1 MEIQIKEI
9 GAIKD
14 ATIDLSKKL
23 NVFCGPNGTGK
34 TYMAYIIYAIT
45 SLENKNLG
53 IRLDKELINKLVSE
67 KEVSLTIDINDVWK
81 YQQNEISQI
90 KNNLWSLF
98 ALSETKQEQYFSK
111 SSISVLETLDKF
123 QERILHL
130 EYKWDIKLDNYN
142 FVIEKEKDSFT
153 LNLTIPNEVKRDE
166 RFIAYIDIV
175 LMSRIYSLLA
185 FFPITSSIFFP
196 VERNSIFTFSNELS
210 IRNNERYEMIQE
222 MLLEKKDLNPFQLI
236 LNRKTRYPQAIKDAL
251 KVADDLEEYQKTK
264 SSFYHFAEEIENE
277 LLNGKVIISKDGN
290 VEFKSNKAKSLS
302 LSFHQSS
309 SIVKTLAS
317 LILYLKHK
325 AVENDLIIIDEPELN
340 LHPNN
345 QILLA
350 RIFSKLIKNGLRII
364 VSTHSDYI
372 IREFNNILMISQGDE
387 EIKELAT
394 DIGGYQEDEIFDTTD
409 INMYLFNFKNDK
421 ALKAD
426 VKVLSKNLSGFSIK
440 SIDETIEKQSE
451 IANQL
456 FYSLRFG
463 KVE

>member
-1 MEIQIKEI
+1 
-9 GAIKD
+9 
-14 ATIDLSKKL
+14 
-23 NVFCGPNGTGK
+23 
-34 TYMAYIIYAIT
+34 
-45 SLENKNLG
+45 
-53 IRLDKELINKLVSE
+53 
-67 KEVSLTIDINDVWK
+67 
-81 YQQNEISQI
+81 
-90 KNNLWSLF
+90 
-98 ALSETKQEQYFSK
+98 
-111 SSISVLETLDKF
+111 
-123 QERILHL
+123 
-130 EYKWDIKLDNYN
+130 
-142 FVIEKEKDSFT
+142 
-153 LNLTIPNEVKRDE
+153 
-166 RFIAYIDIV
+166 
-175 LMSRIYSLLA
+175 
-185 FFPITSSIFFP
+185 
-196 VERNSIFTFSNELS
+196 
-210 IRNNERYEMIQE
+210 
-222 MLLEKKDLNPFQLI
+222 
-236 LNRKTRYPQAIKDAL
+236 
-251 KVADDLEEYQKTK
+251 
-264 SSFYHFAEEIENE
+264 
-277 LLNGKVIISKDGN
+277 
-290 VEFKSNKAKSLS
+290 
-302 LSFHQSS
+302 QSS

>member
-185 FFPITSSIFFP
+185 FFQLHHQYFF
-196 VERNSIFTFSNELS
+196 
-210 IRNNERYEMIQE
+210 Q
-222 MLLEKKDLNPFQLI
+222 
-236 LNRKTRYPQAIKDAL
+236 
-251 KVADDLEEYQKTK
+251 
-264 SSFYHFAEEIENE
+264 
-277 LLNGKVIISKDGN
+277 
-290 VEFKSNKAKSLS
+290 
-302 LSFHQSS
+302 
-309 SIVKTLAS
+309 
-317 LILYLKHK
+317 
-325 AVENDLIIIDEPELN
+325 
-340 LHPNN
+340 
-345 QILLA
+345 
-350 RIFSKLIKNGLRII
+350 
-364 VSTHSDYI
+364 
-372 IREFNNILMISQGDE
+372 
-387 EIKELAT
+387 
-394 DIGGYQEDEIFDTTD
+394 
-409 INMYLFNFKNDK
+409 
-421 ALKAD
+421 
-426 VKVLSKNLSGFSIK
+426 
-440 SIDETIEKQSE
+440 
-451 IANQL
+451 
-456 FYSLRFG
+456 
-463 KVE
+463 

>member
-1 MEIQIKEI
+1 MKIQIKEI

-45 SLENKNLG
+45 SLENKNIG
-53 IRLDKELINKLVSE
+53 IRFNNELINKLISE
-67 KEVSLTIDINDVWK
+67 KQVLLSIDINEIWE

-90 KNNLWSLF
+90 RNNLWSLF
-98 ALSETKQEQYFSK
+98 ALSETKQEQYFGK
-111 SSISVLETLDKF
+111 SAINFLKTEEDFKN
-123 QERILHL
+123 RILKL
-130 EYKWDIKLDNYN
+130 EYNWNIKIDGYN
-142 FVIEKEKDSFT
+142 FLIDKEKDSFD
-153 LNLTIPNEVKRDE
+153 LKIAIPDILKRDE
-166 RFIAYIDIV
+166 SFFRYIDIV
-175 LMSRIYSLLA
+175 LMSRIYSLLS

-196 VERNSIFTFSNELS
+196 VERNSIFTFNNELS

-222 MLLEKKDLNPFQLI
+222 MLLEKKDINPFQLL

-251 KVADDLEEYQKTK
+251 KIADDLEEYQKTQ
-264 SSFYHFAEEIENE
+264 SSFYHFAEEIENK
-277 LLNGKVIISKDGN
+277 LLNGKVIISKEGN

-340 LHPNN
+340 LHPDN

-350 RIFSKLIKNGLRII
+350 RIFSKLIKKGLRII

-372 IREFNNILMISQGDE
+372 IREFNNILMISQDNNDV
-387 EIKELAT
+387 KELAT
-394 DIGGYQEDEIFDTTD
+394 QIGYEEDEIFEADD
-409 INMYLFNFKNDK
+409 INMYLFDFKNDK
-421 ALKAD
+421 SLKTE
-426 VKVLSKNLSGFSIK
+426 VKVLTKSISGFSIK
-440 SIDETIEKQSE
+440 SIDDAIEKQSK
-451 IANQL
+451 IADQI
-456 FYSLRFG
+456 YYTLRFG
-463 KVE
+463 KSE

>member
-9 GAIKD
+9 GAIKE

-53 IRLDKELINKLVSE
+53 IRLEKESASKFVSE
-67 KEVSLTIDINDVWK
+67 RKVSLTIDINDVWK
-81 YQQNEISQI
+81 FKENEINQI

-98 ALSETKQEQYFSK
+98 ALSESNQAKYFTK
-111 SSISVLETLDKF
+111 SSISILETEEEFTK
-123 QERILHL
+123 RIFEL
-130 EYKWDIKLDNYN
+130 EYNWNIKLDNYN
-142 FVIEKEKDSFT
+142 FIIIKEKDSYV
-153 LNLTIPNEVKRDE
+153 LEISIPAETKRDE
-166 RFIAYIDIV
+166 IFISYIDIV

-185 FFPITSSIFFP
+185 FFPITSSVFFP

-222 MLLEKKDLNPFQLI
+222 MLLDKKDINPFQLL
-236 LNRKTRYPQAIKDAL
+236 LNRKNRYPQAIKDSL
-251 KVADDLEEYQKTK
+251 KIADDLEEYQKSQ
-264 SSFYHFAEEIENE
+264 SSFFHFAEEIENE
-277 LLNGKVIISKDGN
+277 LLNGKVVISKDGN
-290 VEFKSNKAKSLS
+290 VEFKSNKAKSLA

-317 LILYLKHK
+317 FILYLKHR

-350 RIFSKLIKNGLRII
+350 RIFSKLINKGLRII
-364 VSTHSDYI
+364 LSTHSDYI
-372 IREFNNILMISQGDE
+372 IRELNNILMISQGSQELRDMSIALGYE
-387 EIKELAT
+387 EN
-394 DIGGYQEDEIFDTTD
+394 EIFKTTD
-409 INMYLFNFKNDK
+409 INMYLFNFKNEK
-421 ALKAD
+421 STRAD
-426 VKVLSKNLSGFSIK
+426 VKILNKNLSGFNIK
-440 SIDETIEKQSE
+440 SIDETIENQSN
-451 IANQL
+451 IANEL
-456 FYSLRFG
+456 FYALRFD
-463 KVE
+463 KID